1 MSLLKKVAIIV
12 VAWVACVLI
21 YLEFIAKTR

>member
-12 VAWVACVLI
+12 AARVACVLV
-21 YLEFIAKTR
+21 YLEFIAETR